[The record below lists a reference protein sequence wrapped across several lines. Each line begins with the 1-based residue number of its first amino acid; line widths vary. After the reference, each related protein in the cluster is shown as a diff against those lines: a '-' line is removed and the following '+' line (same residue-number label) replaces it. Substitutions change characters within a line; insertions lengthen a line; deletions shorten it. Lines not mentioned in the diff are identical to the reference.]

1 MGEKPGHCL
10 TLPLCGA
17 KVLPYQREEIKV
29 MFKSMSYNTTNVG
42 SSMNESSCAA
52 SRFARLSMDTVIAV
66 SIFAILGLVRAIIIL
81 AELNVIVLAIL
92 SLVVILVSVLL
103 AVVIINSNTKGRLNV
118 VKA

>member
-1 MGEKPGHCL
+1 
-10 TLPLCGA
+10 
-17 KVLPYQREEIKV
+17 
-29 MFKSMSYNTTNVG
+29 MFKSMSYTTNAG
-42 SSMNESSCAA
+42 SFMNESTCAA
-52 SRFARLSMDTVIAV
+52 SSRFARLSMDTVIAV